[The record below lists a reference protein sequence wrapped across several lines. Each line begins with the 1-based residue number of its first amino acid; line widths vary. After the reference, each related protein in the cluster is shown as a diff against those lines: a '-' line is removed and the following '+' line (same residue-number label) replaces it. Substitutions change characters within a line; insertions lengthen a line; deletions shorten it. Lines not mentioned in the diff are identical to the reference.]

1 MDGWINHALMSQRN
15 AKGGR
20 ERDRAEHFLACNY
33 ISRPWPSHFIFA
45 RADAGAGGPG
55 IDDDDATISWSGA
68 LFYGRGDDA
77 ASLHY
82 YLDKSS
88 CSF

>member
-1 MDGWINHALMSQRN
+1 MDQSRTNELAQR
-15 AKGGR
+15 KGR
-20 ERDRAEHFLACNY
+20 EREIEQSIFLHAIIYLARGPLN
-33 ISRPWPSHFIFA
+33 FFFA

-68 LFYGRGDDA
+68 LFYGRRDDA